1 MGIIDTVLL
10 LCLIPAVIVG
20 IYKGFV
26 RQLIAFL
33 VIYSG
38 ISLSL
43 RFSDTV
49 SAWILKYVT
58 VSEFWLKVISFVL
71 IFVAVALVLAFMG
84 NLLRKAVNV
93 SMLGWLDRLLGACI
107 SVVIT
112 VALLSLLVHVVD
124 AFNSTA
130 NFISEQTLSQSR
142 LYPLLKDLSASV
154 FPKLQSLF

>member
-1 MGIIDTVLL
+1 MGVIDTVLL

-20 IYKGFV
+20 MYKGFV

-33 VIYSG
+33 VIYCG

-43 RFSDTV
+43 RFSDKV
-49 SAWILKYVT
+49 SAWILKYIT

-71 IFVAVALVLAFMG
+71 IFVAVALVLAFLG

-107 SVVIT
+107 SVAIT
-112 VALLSLLVHVVD
+112 VALLSLLVHFVD
-124 AFNSTA
+124 AFNATG
-130 NFISEQTLSQSR
+130 NFISGETLSESR